1 MRKSILVLCLLILCL
16 SIGLAFAASNK
27 PNLKAINGSIG
38 LFSGEDVIEVEDI
51 TVFDV
56 LRAIIFW
63 FSPVIFFVGMLLVLY
78 GNFRKMETILSKEMG
93 MRRKVLPKLEAYNY
107 TFHEWLLE
115 KNIMVGLI
123 CIACG
128 IAFFFVLR

>member
-1 MRKSILVLCLLILCL
+1 MRKSILILCLVILCL

-27 PNLKAINGSIG
+27 PNLKAINSSIG
-38 LFSGEDVIEVEDI
+38 LFSGDDVIAVEDI

-56 LRAIIFW
+56 LRAIILW
-63 FSPVIFFVGMLLVLY
+63 LSPVIFFVGLLLVLY
-78 GNFRKMETILSKEMG
+78 GNFRKMEAILSKEIG
-93 MRRKVLPKLEAYNY
+93 LRKKMLPKLEAYNY

-115 KNIMVGLI
+115 KNVLVGLI

-128 IAFFFVLR
+128 IIFFFVLR